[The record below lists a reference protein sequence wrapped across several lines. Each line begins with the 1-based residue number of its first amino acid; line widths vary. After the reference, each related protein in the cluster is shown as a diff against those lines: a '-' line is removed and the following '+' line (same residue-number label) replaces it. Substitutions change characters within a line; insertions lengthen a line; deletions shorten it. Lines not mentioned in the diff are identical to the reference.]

1 MSWCGLCCTV
11 DTVDTALA
19 TAVNAQLR
27 AAGAEV
33 AARAHVTACLLAVV
47 EPRGDVVALQH
58 TDGAAGL
65 LGGASVSA
73 TAALCTVPAL
83 KRAVAQ
89 TCEWWRRKPH
99 VVAPQRACTLPRCRR
114 LHTAAPSSLA
124 HCRAVVACTPPRC
137 NRLAI
142 TRCCVRSLAREAI
155 DCFKCVR
162 PRLTS
167 QAASAPAFAAPF

>member
-19 TAVNAQLR
+19 AAVNAQLR

-89 TCEWWRRKPH
+89 TCELLRRKGH
-99 VVAPQRACTLPRCRR
+99 VVAPQRARGCAAKGMWLRRKGLAHPLRCR
-114 LHTAAPSSLA
+114 
-124 HCRAVVACTPPRC
+124 
-137 NRLAI
+137 RLAI
-142 TRCCVRSLAREAI
+142 TRRWVRSLAVEAI

-167 QAASAPAFAAPF
+167 QAASAPAFAAPL